1 MLLVISPAKKLDTES
16 EPVTKKYTQ
25 PQLLEHSKEL
35 VDILKKKTIED
46 LIKLLNI
53 SYGLAELNLE
63 RYQKWNPPF
72 SLDNAKQAILIF
84 NGDVYDGLDAK
95 TFTEDDFDFAQKHL
109 RILSGLYGVLRPLDL
124 IQPYR
129 LPMGTKLVNPRGK
142 NLYLFWGDIITEA
155 LNQALKEVKTDIL
168 VNLASNEYFK
178 AIHPDKLNARIITPV
193 FKENKNGNLR
203 VVSFYAKKARGMM
216 SKFIIQNR
224 LTSPEDLKNF
234 DMEGYKFAP
243 DQSTDE
249 KLVFVR

>member
-16 EPVTKKYTQ
+16 KPITKKYTQ
-25 PQLLEHSKEL
+25 PELLEHSKIL
-35 VDILKKKTIED
+35 VDILKKKNIED

-63 RYQKWNPPF
+63 RYQNWNPPF

-84 NGDVYDGLDAK
+84 NGDVYEGLDVK
-95 TFTEDDFDFAQKHL
+95 TFREDDFDFAQDHL

-155 LNQALKEVKTDIL
+155 LNEALKKAGTNIL

-178 AIHPDKLNARIITPV
+178 AVHPDKLNARIITPV
-193 FKENKNGNLR
+193 FKENKNGKQR
-203 VVSFYAKKARGMM
+203 VVSFYAKKARGLM
-216 SKFIIQNR
+216 SRFVIKNR
-224 LTSPEDLKNF
+224 ITSPEELKNF
-234 DMEGYKFAP
+234 NMEGYKFDP
-243 DQSTDE
+243 SQSTQD